1 MCPRRDRPA
10 RNTAAE
16 RFVNRDLLF
25 RLHNIWT
32 LPWEA
37 GEVLEEL
44 DVVLGPGLVPL
55 DVLGEGDHAAA
66 PLVPRAGQEHQL
78 VLHLPG
84 EILAARPIKPPGT

>member
-1 MCPRRDRPA
+1 MCPRDRPT

-16 RFVNRDLLF
+16 RFVNRDLVF
-25 RLHNIWT
+25 RLHNI

-55 DVLGEGDHAAA
+55 GVLGEGDHAAA
-66 PLVPRAGQEHQL
+66 PLVPGASQEHQL
-78 VLHLPG
+78 ILHLSG
-84 EILAARPIKPPGT
+84 EILAARPVKLPGT